1 MRRRRAP
8 PEDGPAPGAL
18 RRGHAPVL
26 LAAQN
31 NIVQGIRGGRRRVG
45 RRGRFAPACRKSRAG
60 RHFTHRPRPADVAR
74 RRGGSERTSA
84 NTQTDDGTVF
94 TRLTLRMRR
103 DCPRH
108 SPHGDCPQGLPRGT
122 ISGDCP
128 QDSARDLCG
137 LSPWAPGDCP
147 HNFMRSQFRGTV
159 PKISQ
164 VGKGVVAVVAQM
176 GSMPYRIRLANASL
190 LRLDMARKPPTWS
203 ITTQLAPSFDPRSRQ
218 VAGSRSSKSLAVY
231 HL

>member
-60 RHFTHRPRPADVAR
+60 RHFTHRPRPADVVS

-84 NTQTDDGTVF
+84 NTQNDDGTVF
-94 TRLTLRMRR
+94 TRLALHMRR

-108 SPHGDCPQGLPRGT
+108 SPH
-122 ISGDCP
+122 GDCP

-137 LSPWAPGDCP
+137 LSPWASGLSPQYHALTISGDCP
-147 HNFMRSQFRGTV
+147 QDFTSRERCGCRRG
-159 PKISQ
+159 
-164 VGKGVVAVVAQM
+164 
-176 GSMPYRIRLANASL
+176 ANGIHAL
-190 LRLDMARKPPTWS
+190 PNTL
-203 ITTQLAPSFDPRSRQ
+203 
-218 VAGSRSSKSLAVY
+218 GEC
-231 HL
+231 